1 MAERED
7 VRWGLAQRFE
17 FIEWRVFWVGRVNR
31 SDLEERF
38 GVSTP
43 QASVDLRSYQEA
55 APKNIEYDATEK
67 AYVPLSTFRPQF
79 LRLSADRYLRQLE
92 AILNSAIAPNDTWFG
107 SLPSAA
113 VMQTIVQSVEANT
126 LRTLLRAIEKRNE
139 IDIDY
144 QSLTNGRTRTIAP
157 HSLAFDGH
165 RWHARAWCVERQEF
179 RDFVLKRIRS
189 VGESRPSA
197 SDPTDDMEWNTMVE
211 LKIVPHAKLTEPQKA
226 AIELDYGMQQGLLS
240 VQIRTALAFYFIK
253 HHNLDLDRD
262 DIPPERKQIFLSNSA
277 EVQEAIRAAK
287 EQTQARVAR
296 RG

>member
-92 AILNSAIAPNDTWFG
+92 AILNSAIAPSDTWFG

-113 VMQTIVQSVEANT
+113 VMQTIV
-126 LRTLLRAIEKRNE
+126 
-139 IDIDY
+139 
-144 QSLTNGRTRTIAP
+144 
-157 HSLAFDGH
+157 
-165 RWHARAWCVERQEF
+165 
-179 RDFVLKRIRS
+179 
-189 VGESRPSA
+189 
-197 SDPTDDMEWNTMVE
+197 
-211 LKIVPHAKLTEPQKA
+211 
-226 AIELDYGMQQGLLS
+226 
-240 VQIRTALAFYFIK
+240 
-253 HHNLDLDRD
+253 
-262 DIPPERKQIFLSNSA
+262 
-277 EVQEAIRAAK
+277 
-287 EQTQARVAR
+287 
-296 RG
+296 